1 MAEDL
6 QTLVAQRHAELGLQR
21 GALLPL
27 LHALQET
34 LGYVPEAAVPHVA
47 QALNLSRAEVHG
59 VLTFYHDFRS
69 APAGTHT
76 IKICRAEACQARG
89 GQAIE
94 AAAAERLGTAM
105 GSTRSDGHVTLE
117 PVYCLGLC
125 ATGPNALV
133 DGRPVSRLDGARL
146 ERIAKEIGA

>member
-1 MAEDL
+1 VVEDL
-6 QTLVAQRHAELGLQR
+6 ETLVAQLHADLGVAR

-27 LHALQET
+27 LHAIQESV
-34 LGYVPEAAVPHVA
+34 GYVPDGAVPFIA
-47 QALNLSRAEVHG
+47 QVLNLSRAEVHG

-76 IKICRAEACQARG
+76 VKICRAEACQARG
-89 GQAIE
+89 GRAIE
-94 AAAAERLGTAM
+94 RAAAERLGTAM

-133 DGRPVSRLDGARL
+133 NGRPVSRVDGARL
-146 ERIAKEIGA
+146 ERIAEEIGA